1 MECSKC
7 GCTKIQVALDSRG
20 LAEARCADCG
30 AFIKKMKAEELVSFY
45 EEKIAELTGSEN
57 KEAGVPSSEDP
68 PCRYCTE
75 NYVIVQGSMRTARQ
89 FIPIKANHCPICGR
103 RLKPTDRRY

>member
-7 GCTKIQVALDSRG
+7 GCTKVVVALDSRG
-20 LAEARCADCG
+20 LAEARCAECG
-30 AFIKKMKAEELVSFY
+30 AFIKKLKSAELIEFYEGAKKAEPNE
-45 EEKIAELTGSEN
+45 EN
-57 KEAGVPSSEDP
+57 KTETDRP

-89 FIPIKANHCPICGR
+89 FIPIKINFCPICGR
-103 RLKPTDRRY
+103 RSKPTDRKY